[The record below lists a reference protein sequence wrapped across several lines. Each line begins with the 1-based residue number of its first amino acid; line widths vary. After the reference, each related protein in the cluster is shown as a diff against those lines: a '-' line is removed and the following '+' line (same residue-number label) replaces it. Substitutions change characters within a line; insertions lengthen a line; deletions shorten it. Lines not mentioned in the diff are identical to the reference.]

1 MTAES
6 PEKQALDNER
16 LQVLQQLDEW
26 LEIPMF
32 VLGLAWLVLLIV
44 EFIWGISPLLQ
55 LVVDVIWVLFIID
68 FVIRFILAPRKL
80 TYIKSNWLTV
90 ISLLLPALRIFRVFS
105 ALRILRL
112 ARTARTLR
120 LVRILGSLNRGMRSL
135 SRAMGRRGF
144 GYVMAL
150 TLVLV
155 LVGAAGIYNFEST
168 TETGQQAL
176 PNYGSALWW
185 TAMLITT
192 VGSEYWPQTA
202 EGRILTFILAVY
214 AFAVFGYIT
223 ATLATFF
230 IDSDAGSDET
240 KLAGAHSVEALRA
253 EIVALRTQ
261 LQALSQQNL
270 GSIND

>member
-168 TETGQQAL
+168 TETGRQAL